1 MTDSKL
7 LQRLQKAGQCCDT
20 CGKAYGKPKTGMSTC
35 WHGVCHVCGLEMT
48 VTSTRDYGYLQQGIV
63 TARKANAC
71 DTAGRV

>member
-7 LQRLQKAGQCCDT
+7 LQRLQEAEQCCDT
-20 CGKAYGKPKTGMSTC
+20 CGQAYGQLTTGMNTC
-35 WHGVCHVCGLEMT
+35 WHGVCDVCGLVMT

-63 TARKANAC
+63 TARKADAC

>member
-20 CGKAYGKPKTGMSTC
+20 CGNAYGKPTSGMSTC
-35 WHGVCHVCGLEMT
+35 WHGVCDVCGLEMT

-63 TARKANAC
+63 TARKADAC